1 MKDKLKDKSIVSKLL
16 YYDEDR
22 YSKRYCDLR
31 DECWQDQNWRLIL
44 LDVPDYQIHQ
54 ATKAK
59 DSTLQKVTEIMEREQ
74 AIQALRDQSF

>member
-44 LDVPDYQIHQ
+44 LDVPDYQIH
-54 ATKAK
+54 
-59 DSTLQKVTEIMEREQ
+59 
-74 AIQALRDQSF
+74 